1 MIQDALSQL
10 LDGRDLDRDEALG
23 EWALRYFRNHGPAT
37 VKDVH
42 HAMQAERPA
51 LTYANVLRLM
61 QVMHGKGLL
70 TRDESQRSHVYGAAQ
85 AQDALQT
92 NLLTDL
98 IQKAFA
104 GSGKHLVLA
113 ALNAHVTDAERAE
126 IRQLLDDTDGKESR
140 DV

>member
-1 MIQDALSQL
+1 MPADRKPTAAELELLRTLWQL
-10 LDGRDLDRDEALG
+10 
-23 EWALRYFRNHGPAT
+23 GPST
-37 VKDVH
+37 VKDIH
-42 HAMQAERPA
+42 QAMQAERPS

-70 TRDESQRSHVYGAAQ
+70 NRDESQRSHVYAAAQ

-92 NLLTDL
+92 NLLSDL

-113 ALNAHVTDAERAE
+113 ALNAHVTDAEREE
-126 IRQLLDDTDGKESR
+126 IRQLLKESSQEPS
-140 DV
+140 DE